1 MNSNLYCFQI
11 HRDPTN
17 IDHKPCVVKLQFKS
31 VILQRRKS
39 WNGFEYHLHMSVRPS
54 KSSTL
59 LTTENDSWLCNT
71 CRIRNCSTQQCQN
84 CDSFRRTKG
93 RKNEITPI
101 TINMP
106 NGKCVIKIS
115 FLINNSYVLLI
126 CCRF

>member
-1 MNSNLYCFQI
+1 MYYS
-11 HRDPTN
+11 DPTN
-17 IDHKPCVVKLQFKS
+17 INHKPNIIKLQFKS

-39 WNGFEYHLHMSVRPS
+39 WNGFEDTLQNSLRSS

-59 LTTENDSWLCNT
+59 LTIDNDSWLCNT

-84 CDSFRRTKG
+84 CDSFRAPKG

-106 NGKCVIKIS
+106 NGKCLNKN
-115 FLINNSYVLLI
+115 FDT
-126 CCRF
+126 